1 MLSKSQLTVFSSSG
15 RRGAGGGRTTQ
26 ATQLQRIQDERAN
39 PAAAAA
45 ERTLPSSDRVYKY
58 RKEVL
63 FYHFK
68 MSEAAAPAETAPE
81 TAAADTTAPVDEV
94 RGGKDP
100 GSRRMAE

>member
-81 TAAADTTAPVDEV
+81 TAADTTAPVDEV
-94 RGGKDP
+94 RGEKDP